1 MIEPISKT
9 IRFAR
14 TGTSIKVNK
23 KSGRNA
29 NKKPAD
35 TNSIFFPP
43 LCTRQMYFTLHYTP
57 FASFFQEQTDVF
69 STLPNIKLFPF
80 IRTQNQQQNKQGVF
94 ADLSTFP

>member
-1 MIEPISKT
+1 
-9 IRFAR
+9 
-14 TGTSIKVNK
+14 
-23 KSGRNA
+23 
-29 NKKPAD
+29 
-35 TNSIFFPP
+35 
-43 LCTRQMYFTLHYTP
+43 MYFTLHYTP